1 MLSIFVYCDSVNYQK
16 YFIVLWKDS
25 ILSVFFPYK
34 GRSLVLLSMNEPQN
48 KGDNPDNTQTTPQNT
63 ADIITNMALAHEILM
78 DDSFKLQS
86 DLPENS

>member
-1 MLSIFVYCDSVNYQK
+1 
-16 YFIVLWKDS
+16 
-25 ILSVFFPYK
+25 
-34 GRSLVLLSMNEPQN
+34 MNEPQN